1 MLNERDL
8 RHPLAGGVEVHQEEI
23 ARRLAEQHGI
33 ETTVLCSSFD
43 GAKPEEWRDGVRYV
57 RFGDRQFSYYAQ
69 LPGRARAE
77 VRARPYDLVVE
88 NLCKILFFSPLYVP
102 GIPRLAL
109 VHHLFGLSAF
119 RQVAPLRAAYV
130 VATEILLPVMYRS
143 WPVIAVSP
151 STREDLVR
159 RGLSRDRIT
168 VIPNG
173 LDHDQYAPSDC
184 PADPGLV
191 VFVGRLE
198 YYKGVDV
205 LLDSWPEVLAAS
217 PGARLVLVGA
227 GTADASLRQRVRE
240 EGLEDSVSFEGFV
253 DEATKIAWMQRATVV
268 VQPSHKEG
276 WGLTVPEANACGTPV
291 VATDVPGLR
300 DSVRHD
306 ETGLLV
312 RAADASSLAEGVAR
326 VLSEPELRARLGAG
340 ARLWAR
346 RFGWDDVT
354 SAFAAVVR
362 AVAERREPPPVPDF
376 LAPAVS
382 RDGA

>member
-1 MLNERDL
+1 M
-8 RHPLAGGVEVHQEEI
+8 HQDEI
-23 ARRLAEQHGI
+23 ARRLVAQHGI
-33 ETTVLCSSFD
+33 DMTVLCSSFE
-43 GAKPEEWRDGVRYV
+43 GAPPEEVRDGVRFV
-57 RFGDRQFSYYAQ
+57 RFGDREFSYYAQ
-69 LPGRARAE
+69 LPFRARRE
-77 VRARPYDLVVE
+77 VRERSYDLVVE
-88 NLCKILFFSPLYVP
+88 NLCKILFFSPIYLP
-102 GIPRLAL
+102 GFPRLAL

-119 RQVAPLRAAYV
+119 KQVAPLRAGYV
-130 VATEILLPVMYRS
+130 VATEVLLPVMYRR
-143 WPVIAVSP
+143 WPVVAVSP

-173 LDHDQYAPSDC
+173 LDHEQYQ
-184 PADPGLV
+184 PAAAAAEEGLV

-205 LLDSWPEVLAAS
+205 LLDAWPRVREAC
-217 PGARLVLVGA
+217 PHARLVLVGA
-227 GTADASLRQRVRE
+227 GTADASLRERVRE
-240 EGLEDSVSFEGFV
+240 EGLADCVSFEGFV
-253 DEATKIAWMQRATVV
+253 DEATKIAWMQRATVL

-312 RAADASSLAEGVAR
+312 RAADAEALAAGVCK
-326 VLSEPELRARLGAG
+326 VLQDAGLRARLSAG
-340 ARLWAR
+340 ALEWAR
-346 RFGWDDVT
+346 RFRWDEVT
-354 SAFAAVVR
+354 AAFATVAR
-362 AVAERREPPPVPDF
+362 AVAERRDPPPVPDF
-376 LAPAVS
+376 LAPAVP